1 LAQIKDNVMQCQQD
15 LFELEP
21 VSLVRDEE
29 GGIRYLPDR
38 ISKREANRW
47 FDLLLENADWGA
59 YRRMMYDREVAVPR
73 LIAGYTDNRSTEL
86 PEPLA
91 DAFAKVRM
99 LVGAP
104 FNSVGLNLYR
114 DEKDSVAPHSDKV
127 EKLVVGQPI
136 AVLSLGATRRMS
148 IRPKTGPGRVRH
160 IDLEAGSVLVM
171 SYESQLTH
179 EHGIPKIA
187 HPCEPRISLAFRCF
201 DS

>member
-1 LAQIKDNVMQCQQD
+1 MQCQQD
-15 LFELEP
+15 LFEPEP
-21 VSLVRDEE
+21 VELVRDEE
-29 GGIRYLPDR
+29 GGIRYLPDQ
-38 ISKREANRW
+38 ISKSEADSW
-47 FDLLLENADWGA
+47 FDLLLGNVDWGA

-73 LIAGYTDNRSTEL
+73 LIAGYTDNGRIKL

-91 DAFAKVRM
+91 VAFAKVRM
-99 LVGAP
+99 LVRAP

-127 EKLVVGQPI
+127 AKLVVGQPI

-148 IRPKTGPGRVRH
+148 IRPKTAPGRVRH

-171 SYESQLTH
+171 SYESQLTQ
-179 EHGIPKIA
+179 EHGIQKMTRA
-187 HPCEPRISLAFRCF
+187 CEPRISLAFRCF